1 MKRYTIALCMIF
13 SLIFLT
19 GCFGSSDDAAET
31 QLENFSVYKAPTF
44 SISVP
49 QQWQTIEPKDFSRDI
64 PQETQIIFRDHI
76 QNDIFT
82 ANANVTKRILTQPIS
97 SVEYGKS
104 MVNENKESLLNF
116 KEISRDEEFN
126 IAIGGQM
133 QKTLLVMF
141 EGKENESEPTIRIV
155 QTYAVNGSDAYTVT
169 AAYRTDASELQV
181 EEAKNIV
188 KSFKVT

>member
-1 MKRYTIALCMIF
+1 MKRYSIALYMIF
-13 SLIFLT
+13 SLVFLT
-19 GCFGSSDDAAET
+19 GCFGGESDPSQS
-31 QLENFSVYKAPTF
+31 QLENFSVYNAPTF

-64 PQETQIIFRDHI
+64 PQETKIIFRDHI

-82 ANANVTKRILTQPIS
+82 ANANVTKRLLTKPIS
-97 SVEYGKS
+97 SATYGKS
-104 MVNENKESLLNF
+104 MMNENKESMLNF

-141 EGKENESEPTIRIV
+141 EGKENEAEPTIRII

-169 AAYRTDASELQV
+169 AAYRTDASELQA

>member
-1 MKRYTIALCMIF
+1 MKRYSIALCMIF
-13 SLIFLT
+13 SMVFLT
-19 GCFGSSDDAAET
+19 GCFGGGDDTTEA
-31 QLENFSVYKAPTF
+31 QLENFSVYNAPTF
-44 SISVP
+44 AISVP

-64 PQETQIIFRDHI
+64 PQETKIIFRDHI

-82 ANANVTKRILTQPIS
+82 ANANVTKRLLTEPTS
-97 SVEYGKS
+97 SVAYGKS
-104 MVNENKESLLNF
+104 MMNENKETLLNF

-141 EGKENESEPTIRIV
+141 EGKENESEPTIRII

-169 AAYRTDASELQV
+169 AAYRTDTSELQV
-181 EEAKNIV
+181 EDVKNIV
-188 KSFKVT
+188 KSFKVK